1 MPTGSSGAIA
11 SSLNS
16 SVISRSAKT
25 IYNQLLPYA
34 HRYVTG
40 AAHAPNEGPVALYL
54 GMLAILVE
62 DWDVAEGHL
71 NEALASSRVAGSPP
85 YEAICRW
92 HLARLGLARRG
103 PGDARAAEA
112 HLDAALRMADRLG
125 MAPLAA
131 QIRSARREPTLS
143 AREED
148 VAALV
153 AEGLSNRQIA
163 SRLHLSERTVEN
175 HVTHILTK
183 LGFDSRTRIAAWYAT
198 RPRRQ

>member
-34 HRYVTG
+34 QRYVTG

-92 HLARLGLARRG
+92 HFARLGLARR
-103 PGDARAAEA
+103 PG
-112 HLDAALRMADRLG
+112 RLG
-125 MAPLAA
+125 GAATRLAGRA
-131 QIRSARREPTLS
+131 RGLWQPRRGGLRPADGPPGPYRRVEPAHSTASSTRSASPGRQPTMLT
-143 AREED
+143 AR
-148 VAALV
+148 
-153 AEGLSNRQIA
+153 
-163 SRLHLSERTVEN
+163 
-175 HVTHILTK
+175 
-183 LGFDSRTRIAAWYAT
+183 
-198 RPRRQ
+198 